1 MWHDLTF
8 NRLIDVKCQK
18 VVEKQSQQRLFKIS
32 EFNSLEYL
40 RVGWNC
46 KYYDR
51 VMARS
56 YNYSILSFCF

>member
-8 NRLIDVKCQK
+8 NRLIDVKFQK
-18 VVEKQSQQRLFKIS
+18 VVEKKSQQGLFKIS
-32 EFNSLEYL
+32 EFNLLEYW

-46 KYYDR
+46 KCYDR

-56 YNYSILSFCF
+56 NDYSILSFCF